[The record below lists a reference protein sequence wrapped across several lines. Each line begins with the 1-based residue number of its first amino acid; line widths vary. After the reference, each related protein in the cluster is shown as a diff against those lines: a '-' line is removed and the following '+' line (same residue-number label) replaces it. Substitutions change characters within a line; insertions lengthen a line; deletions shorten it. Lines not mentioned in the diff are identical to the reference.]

1 MGRLGDDQTACLGEV
16 ARFVAEEHSR
26 DRHKY
31 RTLTKERKQTDKN
44 Q

>member
-1 MGRLGDDQTACLGEV
+1 MGYDQTACLGEV

-31 RTLTKERKQTDKN
+31 RTLTKERKQPTKTNKN
-44 Q
+44 E